1 MPVCRQVCVRACCVN
16 EYRAA
21 EVCTSLLRTLLL
33 PLPTRSPRSL
43 TTPALLTHSRTPA
56 LPLARAPTIGSDKRP
71 LPARDRNL
79 DTAQAKG
86 ASVNQHDQYDRTP
99 LHFAAFNG
107 HIDAVKWLI
116 EKKADVNVAVSSIRS
131 SVCPL
136 FLVQYVCAGVKAEF
150 YFSVRVIDLMYVYR
164 VW

>member
-1 MPVCRQVCVRACCVN
+1 M
-16 EYRAA
+16 
-21 EVCTSLLRTLLL
+21 
-33 PLPTRSPRSL
+33 
-43 TTPALLTHSRTPA
+43 
-56 LPLARAPTIGSDKRP
+56 
-71 LPARDRNL
+71 
-79 DTAQAKG
+79 
-86 ASVNQHDQYDRTP
+86 NQHDQYDRTP

-136 FLVQYVCAGVKAEF
+136 SLVQYVCAGVKAEF

>member
-1 MPVCRQVCVRACCVN
+1 MPVWRQVCARAWCVN
-16 EYRAA
+16 ECRAA
-21 EVCTSLLRTLLL
+21 DVCAHHFYTHYSVRF
-33 PLPTRSPRSL
+33 PPVPHAHSPHRHASI
-43 TTPALLTHSRTPA
+43 TPALS
-56 LPLARAPTIGSDKRP
+56 LARARTIGSDKRP

-79 DTAQAKG
+79 DTTQAKG

-136 FLVQYVCAGVKAEF
+136 FLVQYVCAGMKVEV